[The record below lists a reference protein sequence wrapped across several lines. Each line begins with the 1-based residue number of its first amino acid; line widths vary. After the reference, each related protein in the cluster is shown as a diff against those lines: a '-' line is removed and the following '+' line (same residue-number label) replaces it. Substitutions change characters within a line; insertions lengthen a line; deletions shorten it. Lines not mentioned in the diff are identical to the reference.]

1 LLKKSEPTQL
11 FKINQSSLLIK
22 CLLILHLLPIPF
34 IFLISLP
41 YISRVLLIVSIL
53 MSLWLYLRKEIY
65 FKSRWIRY
73 SSMKGWEFADFYPVF
88 FQMQVLPSTVLTP
101 YLLILHFKLQNNSK
115 KTILICRDA
124 LIDDSYRKLLVLLKI
139 SGLKKVANEPK

>member
-1 LLKKSEPTQL
+1 LLA
-11 FKINQSSLLIK
+11 
-22 CLLILHLLPIPF
+22 LHLLPSPF
-34 IFLISLP
+34 IFLSSL
-41 YISRVLLIVSIL
+41 SFNNQLFLIVSL
-53 MSLWLYLRKEIY
+53 FVSLLVYIKKEIC
-65 FKSRWIRY
+65 FNNITIRY
-73 SSMKGWEFADFYPVF
+73 STAKGWELGHIEGVF
-88 FQMQVLPSTVLTP
+88 SSIQVLPSTVLTP